1 MASLDPNLRPSSF
14 SNFGKVDIA
23 APGRDVFSSWPRP
36 INFKTISGTSM
47 ATPRVAGDI
56 GCITG
61 SADTATADRL
71 KKIEGVVDIAPDM
84 QIEIGPPDAGETW

>member
-1 MASLDPNLRPSSF
+1 MQGIELWIITISSDQ
-14 SNFGKVDIA
+14 SIREITTRLSAEGLTI
-23 APGRDVFSSWPRP
+23 RDVLE
-36 INFKTISGTSM
+36 
-47 ATPRVAGDI
+47 DI

-84 QIEIGPPDAGETW
+84 PIEIGPPDAGETW